1 MASGEAFDQA
11 IQLARATP
19 TLDVGEHLTLTE
31 EHPLLKTDE
40 IPTLLNKH
48 GLFHADPGV
57 FMKRYVAHRISLDGV
72 RRELDA
78 QIGRVAAQGVGIS
91 HLHAYYI

>member
-19 TLDVGEHLTLTE
+19 TLDVDEHLTLTE
-31 EHPLLKTDE
+31 EYPVLKIDE

-57 FMKRYVAHRISLDGV
+57 FMKRYAAHRISLDDV
-72 RRELDA
+72 WHELDA
-78 QIGRVAAQGVGIS
+78 QIGRVAAQGLGIS
-91 HLHAYYI
+91 HLHADYI